1 MYGEEA
7 RGHAAAEAEA
17 AAAAAADASA
27 AAEAEAASWEAT
39 LLNSRRSERCMV
51 ARSGSLEGVE
61 GVEGSEVSET
71 GETVISPSSF
81 WICIQL

>member
-1 MYGEEA
+1 MLLRIAVAHMKAEA
-7 RGHAAAEAEA
+7 AAAAEAEA
-17 AAAAAADASA
+17 
-27 AAEAEAASWEAT
+27 EAASSWEAT
-39 LLNSRRSERCMV
+39 LLNSRRSERCVV